1 VLTAAEVNTYL
12 MQQTI
17 MAFAD
22 ATARDAAIS
31 SPSEGMFV
39 YLTGSNALQFYDGS
53 SWTATSLTA
62 DITAVTAGSGLAGG
76 GTSGDVTLT
85 VDTDAKGDL
94 IVGTG
99 ADAATKLTVGSNT
112 QVLTA
117 DSSTASGL
125 AWAAA
130 ASGDITSVV
139 AGTNISGGATS
150 GAATVNLAIDA
161 AVDVGSDGSGVD
173 MTWHSATAGDYAMWD
188 ASEEKLILEG
198 TNGATVLDITD
209 GNVVIGDGTLT
220 VGSDGAGEDVTFY
233 SDTAGDSMVWDSS
246 AEKLTIT
253 GTDGATALDVPDGNV
268 TVTDKLTV
276 SGGVEAPIQINAQTG
291 TTYTFV
297 LADAGKLVTSS
308 NGSAQTFTVPPNS
321 SVAYATGTQI
331 IVQNIGSANCTLAQG
346 SGVTIT
352 SVDSSKE
359 IDGQY
364 ASAALI
370 KTATDAWTLIGKLA

>member
-1 VLTAAEVNTYL
+1 MAGAGFKTFTDGSVLTAAEVNTYL

-62 DITAVTAGSGLAGG
+62 DITSVTAGSGLAGG

-130 ASGDITSVV
+130 PSDATKMPL
-139 AGTNISGGATS
+139 AGGTFTGA
-150 GAATVNLAIDA
+150 VE
-161 AVDVGSDGSGVD
+161 VGSDGSGVD

-209 GNVVIGDGTLT
+209 GNVVIADGTLT

-253 GTDGATALDVPDGNV
+253 GTDGQDALVVADGDVSI
-268 TVTDKLTV
+268 TDSLTV
-276 SGGVEAPIQINAQTG
+276 SGGLVAPLQISANTN

-297 LADAGKLVTSS
+297 AGDAGKLVTSN
-308 NGSAQTFTVPPNS
+308 NGSAQTLTVPPNS
-321 SVAYATGTQI
+321 SVAFDVGTTI
-331 IVQNIGSANCTLAQG
+331 TVIGIGAGKVTLAQG
-346 SGVTIT
+346 SGVTIN
-352 SVDSSKE
+352 SKDSEKA
-359 IDGQY
+359 IDGQH
-364 ASAALI
+364 ASVTLI
-370 KTATDAWTLIGKLA
+370 KTATDTWQLVGALQA

>member
-1 VLTAAEVNTYL
+1 MAGAGFKTFTDGSVLTAAEVNTYL

-62 DITAVTAGSGLAGG
+62 DITGVTAGSGLAGG
-76 GTSGDVTLT
+76 GVSGDVTLT

-99 ADAATKLTVGSNT
+99 ADTATKLSVGANT

-130 ASGDITSVV
+130 ATGDITEVV

-150 GAATVNLAIDA
+150 GSATINLAIDA
-161 AVDVGSDGSGVD
+161 AVDVGTDGSGVD
-173 MTWHSATAGDYAMWD
+173 VSFHSTTAGDLVLWD
-188 ASEEKLILEG
+188 ASDKSLEF
-198 TNGATVLDITD
+198 TDSTISLNGAPAGSWTD
-209 GNVVIGDGTLT
+209 ANI
-220 VGSDGAGEDVTFY
+220 
-233 SDTAGDSMVWDSS
+233 
-246 AEKLTIT
+246 
-253 GTDGATALDVPDGNV
+253 
-268 TVTDKLTV
+268 
-276 SGGVEAPIQINAQTG
+276 
-291 TTYTFV
+291 V
-297 LADAGKLVTSS
+297 LAGQIF
-308 NGSAQTFTVPPNS
+308 GS
-321 SVAYATGTQI
+321 
-331 IVQNIGSANCTLAQG
+331 
-346 SGVTIT
+346 
-352 SVDSSKE
+352 
-359 IDGQY
+359 
-364 ASAALI
+364 
-370 KTATDAWTLIGKLA
+370 

>member
-1 VLTAAEVNTYL
+1 MAGAGFKTFTDGSVLTAAEVNTYL

-53 SWTATSLTA
+53 SWTATSLTS
-62 DITAVTAGSGLAGG
+62 DITAVTTSATSGLAGG
-76 GTSGDVTLT
+76 GNSGDIALT

-130 ASGDITSVV
+130 ATGDVTGVT
-139 AGTNISGGATS
+139 AGTKIDVTNPTGPTQ
-150 GAATVNLAIDA
+150 TVDLAIDA

-173 MTWHSATAGDYAMWD
+173 VSFHSTTSGDLALWD
-188 ASEEKLILEG
+188 ASEKSMVFTDSTISL
-198 TNGATVLDITD
+198 NGAPASSWTD
-209 GNVVIGDGTLT
+209 ANI
-220 VGSDGAGEDVTFY
+220 
-233 SDTAGDSMVWDSS
+233 
-246 AEKLTIT
+246 
-253 GTDGATALDVPDGNV
+253 
-268 TVTDKLTV
+268 
-276 SGGVEAPIQINAQTG
+276 
-291 TTYTFV
+291 V
-297 LADAGKLVTSS
+297 LAGQIF
-308 NGSAQTFTVPPNS
+308 GS
-321 SVAYATGTQI
+321 
-331 IVQNIGSANCTLAQG
+331 
-346 SGVTIT
+346 
-352 SVDSSKE
+352 
-359 IDGQY
+359 
-364 ASAALI
+364 
-370 KTATDAWTLIGKLA
+370 

>member
-1 VLTAAEVNTYL
+1 MAGAGFKTFSDGSVLTAAEVNTYL

-76 GTSGDVTLT
+76 GSSGAVTLT

-173 MTWHSATAGDYAMWD
+173 VSFHSTTAGDLVLWD
-188 ASEEKLILEG
+188 ASDKSLEF
-198 TNGATVLDITD
+198 TDSTISLNGAP
-209 GNVVIGDGTLT
+209 
-220 VGSDGAGEDVTFY
+220 A
-233 SDTAGDSMVWDSS
+233 SS
-246 AEKLTIT
+246 W
-253 GTDGATALDVPDGNV
+253 
-268 TVTDKLTV
+268 
-276 SGGVEAPIQINAQTG
+276 
-291 TTYTFV
+291 
-297 LADAGKLVTSS
+297 
-308 NGSAQTFTVPPNS
+308 
-321 SVAYATGTQI
+321 
-331 IVQNIGSANCTLAQG
+331 
-346 SGVTIT
+346 
-352 SVDSSKE
+352 
-359 IDGQY
+359 
-364 ASAALI
+364 
-370 KTATDAWTLIGKLA
+370 TDANILLAGQVFGS

>member
-1 VLTAAEVNTYL
+1 MAGAGFKTFSDGSVLTAAEVNTYL

-22 ATARDAAIS
+22 ATARDAAIT

-39 YLTGSNALQFYDGS
+39 YLTGSNALQYYDGS

-62 DITAVTAGSGLAGG
+62 DITGVTAGSGLAGG

-99 ADAATKLTVGSNT
+99 ADTATKLSVGSNT

-161 AVDVGSDGSGVD
+161 AVDVGTDGSGVD
-173 MTWHSATAGDYAMWD
+173 VSFHSTTSGDLALWD
-188 ASEEKLILEG
+188 ASEKSMVFTDSTISL
-198 TNGATVLDITD
+198 NGAPASSWTD
-209 GNVVIGDGTLT
+209 ANI
-220 VGSDGAGEDVTFY
+220 
-233 SDTAGDSMVWDSS
+233 
-246 AEKLTIT
+246 
-253 GTDGATALDVPDGNV
+253 
-268 TVTDKLTV
+268 
-276 SGGVEAPIQINAQTG
+276 
-291 TTYTFV
+291 V
-297 LADAGKLVTSS
+297 LAGQVF
-308 NGSAQTFTVPPNS
+308 GS
-321 SVAYATGTQI
+321 
-331 IVQNIGSANCTLAQG
+331 
-346 SGVTIT
+346 
-352 SVDSSKE
+352 
-359 IDGQY
+359 
-364 ASAALI
+364 
-370 KTATDAWTLIGKLA
+370 

>member
-1 VLTAAEVNTYL
+1 MAGAGFKTFSDGSVLTAAEVNTYL

-22 ATARDAAIS
+22 ATARDAAIT

-62 DITAVTAGSGLAGG
+62 DITSVTAGSGLAGG

-99 ADAATKLTVGSNT
+99 ADAATKLSVGSNT

-173 MTWHSATAGDYAMWD
+173 VSFYSTTAGDLVLWD
-188 ASEEKLILEG
+188 ASDKSLEF
-198 TNGATVLDITD
+198 TDSTISLNGAAAGSWTD
-209 GNVVIGDGTLT
+209 ANI
-220 VGSDGAGEDVTFY
+220 
-233 SDTAGDSMVWDSS
+233 
-246 AEKLTIT
+246 
-253 GTDGATALDVPDGNV
+253 
-268 TVTDKLTV
+268 
-276 SGGVEAPIQINAQTG
+276 
-291 TTYTFV
+291 V
-297 LADAGKLVTSS
+297 LAGQIF
-308 NGSAQTFTVPPNS
+308 GS
-321 SVAYATGTQI
+321 
-331 IVQNIGSANCTLAQG
+331 
-346 SGVTIT
+346 
-352 SVDSSKE
+352 
-359 IDGQY
+359 
-364 ASAALI
+364 
-370 KTATDAWTLIGKLA
+370 

>member
-1 VLTAAEVNTYL
+1 MAGAGFKTFTDGSVLTAAEVNTYL

-62 DITAVTAGSGLAGG
+62 DITGVTAGSGLAGG
-76 GTSGDVTLT
+76 GVSGDVTLT

-99 ADAATKLTVGSNT
+99 ADTATKLSVGSNT

-130 ASGDITSVV
+130 ATGDITEVV

-150 GAATVNLAIDA
+150 GSATINLAIDA
-161 AVDVGSDGSGVD
+161 AVDVGTDGSGVD
-173 MTWHSATAGDYAMWD
+173 VSFHSTTAGDLVLWD
-188 ASEEKLILEG
+188 ASDKSLEF
-198 TNGATVLDITD
+198 TDSTISLNGAPAGSWTD
-209 GNVVIGDGTLT
+209 ANI
-220 VGSDGAGEDVTFY
+220 
-233 SDTAGDSMVWDSS
+233 
-246 AEKLTIT
+246 
-253 GTDGATALDVPDGNV
+253 
-268 TVTDKLTV
+268 
-276 SGGVEAPIQINAQTG
+276 
-291 TTYTFV
+291 V
-297 LADAGKLVTSS
+297 LAGQIF
-308 NGSAQTFTVPPNS
+308 GS
-321 SVAYATGTQI
+321 
-331 IVQNIGSANCTLAQG
+331 
-346 SGVTIT
+346 
-352 SVDSSKE
+352 
-359 IDGQY
+359 
-364 ASAALI
+364 
-370 KTATDAWTLIGKLA
+370 